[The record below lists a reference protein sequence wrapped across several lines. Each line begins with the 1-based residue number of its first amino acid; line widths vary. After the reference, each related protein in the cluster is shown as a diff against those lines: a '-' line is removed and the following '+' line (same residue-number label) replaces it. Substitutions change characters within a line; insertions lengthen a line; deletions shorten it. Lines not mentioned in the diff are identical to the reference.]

1 MLVTYRFIRWEVSAF
16 CAWEIAR
23 SWQLLGFFFSS
34 STLRTR
40 LKIFTAKE
48 NNAKE
53 WQDFRRAGTIS
64 QWLHS
69 YSFKRHHFWKMF
81 RIYLFKNSLLPSFW
95 NDKPHTEM
103 HGARAHFLN
112 CCSDSFGFILI
123 TASKKKPEVVRKK
136 KAGRKQE
143 NIIFKQM
150 QN

>member
-34 STLRTR
+34 STLPRR

-53 WQDFRRAGTIS
+53 SQDFRRAGTSS

-69 YSFKRHHFWKMF
+69 YSFKRHHFWKMLK
-81 RIYLFKNSLLPSFW
+81 IYLFKNSLLSSFW
-95 NDKPHTEM
+95 NDKLNTEM
-103 HGARAHFLN
+103 RGARAHFLN
-112 CCSDSFGFILI
+112 CCSDSSGFILI
-123 TASKKKPEVVRKK
+123 TTSKKSLKWWGKK
-136 KAGRKQE
+136 KSWEKTRKYY
-143 NIIFKQM
+143 I
-150 QN
+150 